1 MKEYTYYPGCSS
13 EKKAS
18 AQNMDVSVQNMCRIL
33 GIKLNEIDD
42 WNCCSASIGYA
53 GGGQLPR
60 MALSAR
66 NLGLAKSQQGNKDV
80 VASCAACWLALR
92 ETNERIHESA
102 QVKADLNTALAEAG
116 TSYDG
121 SLKTRHM
128 VEILVEDVGWDLLKS
143 KVTKPLKGMKVAGYV
158 GCQTNRPFGVAG
170 DNFENPQYLDRMIET
185 CGATA
190 VPFAKKVACCGGAL
204 AFSENEK
211 ACNLIKDILQDAV
224 NNGADAI
231 VTPCPVC
238 QLNVEVYQSKINAE
252 QGTNFNI
259 PVLYYS
265 QLFVLA
271 WGGSW
276 SEAAMDQQVV
286 SAEPLRRFVG

>member
-1 MKEYTYYPGCSS
+1 MSNEYTFYPGCSS
-13 EKKAS
+13 EKMAS
-18 AQNMDVSVQNMCRIL
+18 AANMENSVHAMCHMV
-33 GIKLNEIDD
+33 GIQLREIED

-66 NLGLAKSQQGNKDV
+66 NFALAKQQQGDKDI

-92 ETNERIHESA
+92 ETNERIHSDA
-102 QVKADLNTALAEAG
+102 KVKQQLNVALGEAG
-116 TSYDG
+116 LSYQGD
-121 SLKTRHM
+121 LKIRHL
-128 VEILVEDVGWDLLKS
+128 VEVLIEDVGFDKLRSLVK
-143 KVTKPLKGMKVAGYV
+143 KPLKGVRIAGYV

-170 DNFENPQYLDRMIET
+170 DNYENPRYLDQMIEAV
-185 CGATA
+185 GATA

-211 ACNLIKDILQDAV
+211 SCALIKDILQCAV
-224 NNGADAI
+224 DNKADVI

-238 QLNVEVYQSKINAE
+238 QLNVEVYQEKINKLY
-252 QGTNFNI
+252 GTQFNI
-259 PVLYYS
+259 PVVYYS

-276 SEAAMDQQVV
+276 EQAALNQQVIP
-286 SAEPLRRFVG
+286 AEPLRKFA